1 MKMAQKRDAVRQGM
15 FYFRKD
21 ICKGIPASN
30 LTTWLS
36 IITTFLLTD
45 FFPSVSHE
53 GGNVVVDGCGSAQNG
68 TDTDTEEYTL
78 MSIDT
83 IINGKVIASLP
94 GTHSL
99 PLSFVL
105 PELTKHVSCWLCS
118 LIQEGVFPGLIPIL
132 NSYLENMEVDVDTRC
147 TILNYLKLIKKRAS
161 GMFDTFRHWFSC
173 CFSALKVIRMFS
185 KYQLGRTSGNCE
197 FLVKC

>member
-21 ICKGIPASN
+21 ICKGIPASI
-30 LTTWLS
+30 LTTWWS
-36 IITTFLLTD
+36 IITAFLLTYY
-45 FFPSVSHE
+45 FPFVSHE
-53 GGNVVVDGCGSAQNG
+53 GGNVVDGCGSAQNG
-68 TDTDTEEYTL
+68 TGTDTEEYTL

-99 PLSFVL
+99 PLCSVL
-105 PELTKHVSCWLCS
+105 LELTKHVSCWLCS

-173 CFSALKVIRMFS
+173 CFSTLNVIRMFS
-185 KYQLGRTSGNCE
+185 NYQLGRTIGNCD